1 MLVALHVCHELQ
13 KSLHG
18 ENALEGILKK
28 CRDNGSRFLSRICRD
43 QASGFRLSG
52 LLAEL
57 LVGVLVGL
65 RVMATYHHG
74 TCPGVKPLKP

>member
-1 MLVALHVCHELQ
+1 M
-13 KSLHG
+13 
-18 ENALEGILKK
+18 NALEGILKK

-57 LVGVLVGL
+57 LVGVSVGL
-65 RVMATYHHG
+65 RFMASYHHG
-74 TCPGVKPLKP
+74 TSPGAKPSNPKP